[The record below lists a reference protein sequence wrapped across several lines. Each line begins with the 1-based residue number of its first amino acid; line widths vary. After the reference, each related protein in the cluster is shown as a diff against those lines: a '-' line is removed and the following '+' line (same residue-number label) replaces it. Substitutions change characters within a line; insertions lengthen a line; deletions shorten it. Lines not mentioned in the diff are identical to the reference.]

1 MKFSQL
7 TEETGQ
13 SERRDVMNCRTAEG
27 MVNGYINHE
36 LPLKELEEFL
46 DHIQKCSSCYDELET
61 YFIVHE
67 AMQQLDDNDSG
78 SVMDFKSL
86 LEQDIRKSRRYIR
99 KKKLGRFSVGVLL
112 CILIVAL
119 AAFMVYVV
127 MQMVRII

>member
-1 MKFSQL
+1 MDCQ
-7 TEETGQ
+7 
-13 SERRDVMNCRTAEG
+13 TAEG
-27 MVNGYINHE
+27 MVSSYIEHK
-36 LPLKELEEFL
+36 LPVNELEEFL
-46 DHIQKCSSCYDELET
+46 DHVQNCSSCYDELET

-127 MQMVRII
+127 MQMIRII

>member
-1 MKFSQL
+1 M
-7 TEETGQ
+7 
-13 SERRDVMNCRTAEG
+13 DCRTAEG
-27 MVNGYINHE
+27 MVSSYIEHK
-36 LPLKELEEFL
+36 LPVNELEEFL
-46 DHIQKCSSCYDELET
+46 DHVESCSSCYDELET

-67 AMQQLDDNDSG
+67 VTQQLDDSSSN
-78 SVMDFKSL
+78 SVLDFKNL

>member
-1 MKFSQL
+1 M
-7 TEETGQ
+7 
-13 SERRDVMNCRTAEG
+13 DCRTAEG
-27 MVNGYINHE
+27 MVSSYIKHD
-36 LPLKELEEFL
+36 LPLNELEEFL
-46 DHIQKCSSCYDELET
+46 DHVQNCSSCYDELET

-67 AMQQLDDNDSG
+67 VTQQLDDDSSD
-78 SVMDFKSL
+78 SVLDFKKL

-127 MQMVRII
+127 MQMIRII

>member
-1 MKFSQL
+1 
-7 TEETGQ
+7 
-13 SERRDVMNCRTAEG
+13 MNCRIAEG
-27 MVNGYINHE
+27 MVNKYINHT
-36 LPLKELEEFL
+36 LPLNDLEDFL
-46 DHIQKCSSCYDELET
+46 EHIEKCSSCYDELAT
-61 YFIVHE
+61 YFIVHK

-78 SVMDFKSL
+78 SVMDFKRL

-127 MQMVRII
+127 MQMIRII

>member
-1 MKFSQL
+1 MGESAALK
-7 TEETGQ
+7 
-13 SERRDVMNCRTAEG
+13 ERKNMNCRIAEG
-27 MVNGYINHE
+27 MVNKYIDHT
-36 LPLKELEEFL
+36 LPLNDLEDFL
-46 DHIQKCSSCYDELET
+46 EHIEKCSSCYDELAT
-61 YFIVHE
+61 YFIVHK

-78 SVMDFKSL
+78 SVMDFKRL

-127 MQMVRII
+127 MQMIRII

>member
-1 MKFSQL
+1 
-7 TEETGQ
+7 
-13 SERRDVMNCRTAEG
+13 MNCRTAEG

-36 LPLKELEEFL
+36 LSLKELEEFL
-46 DHIQKCSSCYDELET
+46 DHIQTCSSCYDELET

-78 SVMDFKSL
+78 SVMDFKRL
-86 LEQDIRKSRRYIR
+86 LEQDIRKSR
-99 KKKLGRFSVGVLL
+99 RFSVGVLL

-127 MQMVRII
+127 MQMIRII

>member
-1 MKFSQL
+1 
-7 TEETGQ
+7 
-13 SERRDVMNCRTAEG
+13 MNCRIAEG
-27 MVNGYINHE
+27 MVNKYIDHT
-36 LPLKELEEFL
+36 LPLNDLEDFL
-46 DHIQKCSSCYDELET
+46 EHIEKCSSCYDELAT
-61 YFIVHE
+61 YFIVHK

-99 KKKLGRFSVGVLL
+99 KKKIGRFSVGVLL

-127 MQMVRII
+127 MQMIRII

>member
-1 MKFSQL
+1 
-7 TEETGQ
+7 
-13 SERRDVMNCRTAEG
+13 MNCRTAEG

-36 LPLKELEEFL
+36 LSLKELEEFL
-46 DHIQKCSSCYDELET
+46 DHIQTCSSCYEELET

-99 KKKLGRFSVGVLL
+99 KKKLVRFSVGVLL

-127 MQMVRII
+127 MQMIRII